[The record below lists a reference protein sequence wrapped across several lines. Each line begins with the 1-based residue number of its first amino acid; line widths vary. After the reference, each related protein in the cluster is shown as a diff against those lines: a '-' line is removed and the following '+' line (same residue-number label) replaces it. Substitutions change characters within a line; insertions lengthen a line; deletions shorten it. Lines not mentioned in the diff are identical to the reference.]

1 MSQVA
6 FADLDFIN
14 MQTNM
19 LFISFVLA
27 IDCDILTCFVG
38 GRRLQTKK
46 HHTVKWDQ
54 EKPKSKITDQRLAPR
69 RKATL
74 SHSVR

>member
-19 LFISFVLA
+19 LFMSFVLA
-27 IDCDILTCFVG
+27 IACDILTCFG
-38 GRRLQTKK
+38 GVRRF
-46 HHTVKWDQ
+46 
-54 EKPKSKITDQRLAPR
+54 
-69 RKATL
+69 
-74 SHSVR
+74 